1 MADTKT
7 TTTKRRRARTE
18 EGHYKADDPS
28 TPDVNEAYVQ
38 EEEPVEAEKPAA
50 PARKTTA
57 KASGPVWY
65 ESREKEPRMYP
76 VAGIDCIRNFSNGH
90 IEWEVPAEDVERFEA
105 NHFFVRGRIRRKG

>member
-65 ESREKEPRMYP
+65 ESREKEPKMFP

-90 IEWEVPAEDVERFEA
+90 LEWEVPAEEVERFEA
-105 NHFFVRGRIRRKG
+105 NHFFMRGRIRRKD

>member
-7 TTTKRRRARTE
+7 ETTTKRRRARTS

-28 TPDVNEAYVQ
+28 TPEVNEAYV
-38 EEEPVEAEKPAA
+38 EEDQPQVA
-50 PARKTTA
+50 PRTRKTTE

-65 ESREKEPRMYP
+65 ESREKEPRMYV
-76 VAGIDCIRNFSNGH
+76 VAGIDPIRNFANGH
-90 IEWEVPAEDVERFEA
+90 IEWEVPADDVERFEA